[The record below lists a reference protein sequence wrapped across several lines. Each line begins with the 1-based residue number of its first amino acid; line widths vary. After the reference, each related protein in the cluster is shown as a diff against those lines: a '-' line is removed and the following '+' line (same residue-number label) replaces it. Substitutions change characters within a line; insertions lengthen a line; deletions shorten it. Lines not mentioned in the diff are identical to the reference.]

1 MDESRNLA
9 KNPAS
14 NEEKK
19 ILRNFVARE
28 ATPEERDSFLVKNYA
43 HLSDKARGVFME
55 MSATDQF
62 RVIFDGPMKESRDAV
77 EILYGRVK
85 RFMDMELQIRGLSS
99 RTGKEQEKAKKQPSA
114 KMQELSERIAHSLAN
129 PTYEEVP
136 VNERRCSGVDQ
147 KLEDTKPKVLEGT
160 VKGVG
165 GVIEAMQKKYAMIKG
180 ERLRVVNE
188 TKDLW
193 KLEGE
198 KTVPKAQVNTG
209 WKWVIK
215 GGEDELKKKADEQ
228 ARKKAAKEEEARK
241 KAEAAKNEVKKDDS
255 KSKEKRKKE
264 KNGKKEKESRKEK
277 EKGKKKKDS
286 KNDKGRASKS
296 RRAESAESESEEE
309 EDSESESRR
318 KKSSKKAKVKAKKS
332 KKRKRT
338 SSSEESS
345 S

>member
-1 MDESRNLA
+1 MDHSRNLA

-14 NEEKK
+14 DDEKK

-28 ATPEERDSFLVKNYA
+28 ATAEERDSFLVKNYA
-43 HLSDKARGVFME
+43 HLNDKARGVFRE

-85 RFMDMELQIRGLSS
+85 RFLDMELQLRALSS
-99 RTGKEQEKAKKQPSA
+99 RTGNEQEKAKKQPSA
-114 KMQELSERIAHSLAN
+114 KMQELSVRIAHSLAN
-129 PTYEEVP
+129 PKYEEVP
-136 VNERRCSGVDQ
+136 ASERRCSGVDQ
-147 KLEDTKPKVLEGT
+147 KLEDTTPKLLEGT

-209 WKWVIK
+209 WKWIIK
-215 GGEDELKKKADEQ
+215 GAEDEVKKKADEQ

-241 KAEAAKNEVKKDDS
+241 KAEAAKKAEGAATKGRS
-255 KSKEKRKKE
+255 KSKDRSKKDKDKKE
-264 KNGKKEKESRKEK
+264 KKEKKEKDKTKKAKDSKK
-277 EKGKKKKDS
+277 EKGK
-286 KNDKGRASKS
+286 S
-296 RRAESAESESEEE
+296 RRRSESETEE
-309 EDSESESRR
+309 EEESEESRR
-318 KKSSKKAKVKAKKS
+318 KKSSKKVKIGKKS
-332 KKRKRT
+332 KKRKR
-338 SSSEESS
+338 SSEESYTS
-345 S
+345 